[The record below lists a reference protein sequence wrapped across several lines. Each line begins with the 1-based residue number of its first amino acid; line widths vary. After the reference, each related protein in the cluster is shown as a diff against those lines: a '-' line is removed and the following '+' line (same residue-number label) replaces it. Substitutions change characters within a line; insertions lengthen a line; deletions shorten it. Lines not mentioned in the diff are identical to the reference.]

1 MRLGPFLIVGILLAL
16 IWVAGFVVFHIAGL
30 FLHLFI
36 LFAIISL
43 VMHLFWAKS

>member
-1 MRLGPFLIVGILLAL
+1 MRVGPFLIVGLLLVA
-16 IWVAGFVVFHIAGL
+16 IWVAGFVVFHIAGI

-36 LFAIISL
+36 LFAIISF